1 MIDKNKIEFFILK
14 FFQKFFMLIGLN
26 AGRRIAVFLAYF
38 LYYVVRLRKDIV
50 QKNLRIAFPE
60 LNEKE
65 LNKLVFENLRSSLI
79 TFIEVLTLPKFDK
92 EEFEKLFLPTD
103 LKEFLAGYTKEKGAL
118 LLTGHFGN
126 WEYAAVWVGLS
137 LNVQLNVLIKPM
149 RNPYA
154 TELLRKN
161 RTKFGNVEIPV
172 GSSVK
177 ELLHKIKLNEV
188 VGIVADQRGRK
199 EGTRV
204 KFFGRDTAVYTGSAL
219 MAIKTNVPVIFII
232 VVRDENYKYKT
243 IYEEIKYDDLEGTT
257 DEKVVALTQRYFS
270 VLEKHIRD
278 YPDQWFWMH
287 NIWKY

>member
-1 MIDKNKIEFFILK
+1 MIDKNKFEFFILK
-14 FFQKFFMLIGLN
+14 FLQKFFMLIGLN
-26 AGRRIAVFLAYF
+26 AGRRIAVVLAYF
-38 LYYVVRLRKDIV
+38 LYYVVRLRKDIIE
-50 QKNLRIAFPE
+50 KNLRLAFPE

-65 LNKLVFENLRSSLI
+65 INKLVFENLRSSLI

-92 EEFEKLFLPTD
+92 EGFKKLFLPSD
-103 LKEFLAGYTKEKGAL
+103 IKEFLAGYTKESGVI

-137 LNVQLNVLIKPM
+137 LNIQLNVLVKPM

-161 RTKFGNVEIPV
+161 RTKFGNIEIPV
-172 GSSVK
+172 GLSVK
-177 ELLHKIKLNEV
+177 ELLKKIHLKEA

-199 EGTRV
+199 EGIRV
-204 KFFGRDTAVYTGSAL
+204 KFFGRETAVYTGSAL
-219 MAIKTNVPVIFII
+219 MAIKTKVPALFII
-232 VVRDENYKYKT
+232 TVRDKDYRYKT

-257 DEKVVALTQRYFS
+257 DEKVAALTQRYFN
-270 VLEKHIRD
+270 VLEKHIRQ
-278 YPDQWFWMH
+278 YPEQWFWMH